1 MDYLT
6 GVIAELFD
14 NPGLFDDSI
23 MTKLPKKLGDMRQ
36 DHYVLS
42 STIEMIFEQSIRE
55 SNFRYMGARLCK
67 LLDSLNNGPNLALRE
82 LLQLKMED
90 QSGELP
96 QFMKNEQV
104 KVRGATLFLAELYM
118 QLRDP
123 QQPFGKTI
131 SEHIINA
138 IEILLAK
145 EGPENTKCVCQC
157 LKLCGYELEQDCP
170 EKVESILHKLQSQ
183 TNVQSSTEAMIRSV
197 FTLRKNAWGRSEEP
211 AAAIPPMPVPTDPML
226 MGGVGAAVARNS
238 PVFYGPDGKVLTE
251 EEHSFL
257 STNVE
262 EGKNPNAYN
271 DYDDDDEYGL
281 VDPNEDLEIQEAY
294 EDFIQSSGQNQQQQQ
309 YRPNV

>member
-6 GVIAELFD
+6 SVIAELFD
-14 NPGLFDDSI
+14 NPGLFDDSVKV
-23 MTKLPKKLGDMRQ
+23 KLPQKLGDLRQ

-67 LLDSLNNGPNLALRE
+67 LLDSLSNGPNLALRE
-82 LLQLKMED
+82 LLRLKMED

-96 QFMKNEQV
+96 QFMKHEQV

-138 IEILLAK
+138 IEILLGK

-170 EKVESILHKLQSQ
+170 EKVESILTKLQNQ

-211 AAAIPPMPVPTDPML
+211 VAAVPPMPVPTDAML
-226 MGGVGAAVARNS
+226 MGGGGAAVAQNS

-257 STNVE
+257 STETVATAK
-262 EGKNPNAYN
+262 KNNAYI
-271 DYDDDDEYGL
+271 DYDDDEEY
-281 VDPNEDLEIQEAY
+281 DPNDDLELQEAY
-294 EDFIQSSGQNQQQQQ
+294 EDFIQSSGQNQLHKQQ
-309 YRPNV
+309 YRPNA